1 MTMSSQDKTRSKLM
15 DSMRK
20 TKEGATAKS
29 EPVATTKNKETKK
42 PQQKKRAPAK
52 KTASAKPKKVTKKV
66 ASAATG
72 QYQSAGRVWPD

>member
-29 EPVATTKNKETKK
+29 EPAVTTKSKEKK
-42 PQQKKRAPAK
+42 QPQQKKPAPAK
-52 KTASAKPKKVTKKV
+52 KTARPAPVKVTKKK
-66 ASAATG
+66 ASTATG
-72 QYQSAGRVWPD
+72 QYQSGRRVWPD